1 MKLLVTDGAGF
12 VVSAVIRH
20 IIANTDD
27 SIVNVDKL
35 TYAGNLASLS
45 DFESSARYA
54 FEQMNICNQSGLERV
69 FQENRHNA
77 VIHLAAEGH
86 VDLSIDG
93 PTAFIETNIVGT
105 YTLREVA
112 RAYWNG
118 LDVECKAAFRFH
130 HLCTDEVYGDLGEP
144 ESSTTSLEPRPLYLC
159 KHLCRRPPRPRP
171 ALFSLY
177 WQDRA

>member
-93 PTAFIETNIVGT
+93 PHR
-105 YTLREVA
+105 L
-112 RAYWNG
+112 
-118 LDVECKAAFRFH
+118 H
-130 HLCTDEVYGDLGEP
+130 
-144 ESSTTSLEPRPLYLC
+144 
-159 KHLCRRPPRPRP
+159 
-171 ALFSLY
+171 
-177 WQDRA
+177 